1 MNYALR
7 TPGSKYFAGCV
18 TVTPPSPRPVAA
30 NTAPAAPAVA
40 AAYGR

>member
-7 TPGSKYFAGCV
+7 TPGSKYFAGC
-18 TVTPPSPRPVAA
+18 TPPSPRPVAA
-30 NTAPAAPAVA
+30 AATAAPAVA

>member
-7 TPGSKYFAGCV
+7 TPGSKYFAGRV
-18 TVTPPSPRPVAA
+18 TVTPPSPRLVAA
-30 NTAPAAPAVA
+30 AAAPAVA